1 MWHHRRND
9 VLARFLVGCVVA
21 HSAVIPGRREGVGD
35 ISAAIPP
42 DRLSGARKPGRVL
55 RNLWA
60 PRRLPDAS
68 PTPGAALVDVAYVA
82 DVAPL
87 SGVGCS
93 SVRYRP
99 HGSERSS
106 ARYPLNMPPF
116 SRMSRDLTSYCLS
129 SLAWSNALIAPA
141 ADWKGAKPRPGNR
154 VRGSELQQRESGWRD
169 SNPRPLRPER

>member
-1 MWHHRRND
+1 MTSLPRSP
-9 VLARFLVGCVVA
+9 A
-21 HSAVIPGRREGVGD
+21 
-35 ISAAIPP
+35 

-87 SGVGCS
+87 LGVGCS

-106 ARYPLNMPPF
+106 ARYPLNMPPE
-116 SRMSRDLTSYCLS
+116 Y
-129 SLAWSNALIAPA
+129 A
-141 ADWKGAKPRPGNR
+141 AIFTDVPRLDVVLLEFFG
-154 VRGSELQQRESGWRD
+154 VV
-169 SNPRPLRPER
+169 